1 MAGVRKHPDEGTPK
15 ELANPQ
21 PIELGGGVPAVPE
34 KIDLVKKVGRKSA
47 RGRGKAAPGVHRA
60 KEITAKKV
68 KQQKVK
74 MIRDSFNMPKSD
86 YDKIAELKQKC
97 LAAGVHVKKSEL
109 LRVGLTQLSML
120 SIAALLRSVNQIERI
135 KTGRPA
141 KHR

>member
-1 MAGVRKHPDEGTPK
+1 MAGVRKYPDEGAPK
-15 ELANPQ
+15 ELAHPE
-21 PIELGGGVPAVPE
+21 PKEPVSEAPAVPE
-34 KIDLVKKVGRKSA
+34 KTDLAKHRVRKSA
-47 RGRGKAAPGVHRA
+47 RGRGKATSEGHRT
-60 KEITAKKV
+60 EMTTAKKE

-109 LRVGLTQLSML
+109 LRLGLTQLSML
-120 SIAALLRSVNQIERI
+120 SVTALLRSVKQIERI